1 MLELVY
7 NADPGMGTPSNR
19 RLSYLGIVNRPI
31 NRGGR
36 DGESPFYYSGPRR
49 RR

>member
-7 NADPGMGTPSNR
+7 STDPGMGTPSDR
-19 RLSYLGIVNRPI
+19 RFSCLGIVNRPI

-36 DGESPFYYSGPRR
+36 DRESPFYYSGPRR